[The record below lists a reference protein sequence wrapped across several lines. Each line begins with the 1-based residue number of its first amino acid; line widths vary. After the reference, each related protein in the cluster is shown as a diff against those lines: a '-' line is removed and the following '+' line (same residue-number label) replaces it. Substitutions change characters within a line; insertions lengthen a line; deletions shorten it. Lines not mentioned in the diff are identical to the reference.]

1 MTAMR
6 TSVYAVLAVVV
17 GVMLV
22 GLLPGQLSNF
32 ATLAGVK
39 TTGLQSGA
47 APESTLNRT
56 AANGDGVSNGTYT
69 ISGTHLPSPKNNTGF
84 VVSTGSDASTSSAAT
99 SAPAT
104 VSKTDTA
111 SGAETAGARNYN
123 PYADL
128 GYYAMWGVGLLA
140 ALGVY
145 LVSRRMLG

>member
-1 MTAMR
+1 MR

-32 ATLAGVK
+32 AALAGAK
-39 TTGLQSGA
+39 TIGLQSGA

-56 AANGDGVSNGTYT
+56 TANGNGTSNGTYT

-84 VVSTGSDASTSSAAT
+84 VDSTGSDASTTSAAT

-104 VSKTDTA
+104 ASETDTA
-111 SGAETAGARNYN
+111 SGAETAGAKSYN
-123 PYADL
+123 SYADL

-145 LVSRRMLG
+145 LISRRMLG

>member
-6 TSVYAVLAVVV
+6 TGIYAVLAVVV

-47 APESTLNRT
+47 TPESTLNRT
-56 AANGDGVSNGTYT
+56 SVSGDGVSNGTYT
-69 ISGTHLPSPKNNTGF
+69 ISGTHPPSPKNNTGF
-84 VVSTGSDASTSSAAT
+84 VVSTGSDTSTTSAAT
-99 SAPAT
+99 SASGT
-104 VSKTDTA
+104 GSLTDTA
-111 SGAETAGARNYN
+111 SGAEPTGTMSYI

-128 GYYAMWGVGLLA
+128 GYYTMWGVGLLA

-145 LVSRRMLG
+145 LVSKRMLG

>member
-17 GVMLV
+17 GVMLI

-39 TTGLQSGA
+39 TTGLQSGV

-56 AANGDGVSNGTYT
+56 LGNGDGVSNGTYP

-84 VVSTGSDASTSSAAT
+84 VASTGSDASATRAAT
-99 SAPAT
+99 SAPT
-104 VSKTDTA
+104 TA
-111 SGAETAGARNYN
+111 SVAETAGARNYN

-128 GYYAMWGVGLLA
+128 GYYAIWGIGLLA